1 MNHKKYWLVFLCGIF
16 SILVFLREARAF
28 DLGEKANLTRKIN
41 TFRSSNR
48 QSHAQDRKLHEQEEE
63 KLRGGES
70 PELHQRYQEIERDQE
85 ITTLWKTAFK
95 SFSDFKTILNHL
107 IGAALKDKQCGVRQE
122 IVPGDNPC
130 FSFSYKKMDH
140 QNSKERVLMKIKFM
154 SDFSGV
160 LRIPEKK
167 KKADTQE
174 SSYTFF
180 SLIKSPLK
188 NQKDN
193 CVLEMIF
200 NSLNAVFINTP
211 AKLSFYRHTQKLV
224 RKIVI
229 LEESTNPGDKKGI
242 IVEYR
247 TNFLENDD
255 FELELKSSASEE
267 YSHKEDRVISPK
279 EDGVATPNEDSLP
292 KDSEYLEHG
301 VQSDE
306 EDSKG
311 VISGNDDKEES
322 DEGEYLWVSSNS

>member
-1 MNHKKYWLVFLCGIF
+1 M
-16 SILVFLREARAF
+16 
-28 DLGEKANLTRKIN
+28 
-41 TFRSSNR
+41 
-48 QSHAQDRKLHEQEEE
+48 
-63 KLRGGES
+63 
-70 PELHQRYQEIERDQE
+70 
-85 ITTLWKTAFK
+85 
-95 SFSDFKTILNHL
+95 
-107 IGAALKDKQCGVRQE
+107 KDKQCGVRQE

-130 FSFSYKKMDH
+130 FSFFYKKTDH
-140 QNSKERVLMKIKFM
+140 QNSKERILMKIKFM

-211 AKLSFYRHTQKLV
+211 AKLSFYRHTQKSV
-224 RKIVI
+224 RKIII
-229 LEESTNPGDKKGI
+229 LEESPNPGDKKGI

-247 TNFLENDD
+247 TNFLGNDD

-267 YSHKEDRVISPK
+267 DRHKEDRVVSQK
-279 EDGVATPNEDSLP
+279 EDSLP

-306 EDSKG
+306 EDGKG
-311 VISGNDDKEES
+311 VSSGNDEGES
-322 DEGEYLWVSSNS
+322 GDEEYLWVSSNS